1 MLRERSVGESLWEA
15 VLPAELRELPAELG
29 KVDAIL
35 DDDRFLAPFRSRLT
49 ARIGRPT
56 IPIETYLRLMYL
68 KHRYG
73 LGYET
78 LCKEVSDSFTWRRFC
93 RIALDGRVPDPST
106 LMKLTKRLGPGLLEE
121 LNAELLSLAVERKV
135 LRSRRLRVDTT
146 IVEADIRSP
155 TDSGLCAHAVSRLT
169 RLAKRIKAAG
179 LAPRSRVRDRRR
191 SVGKRVRAISAARVR
206 GRQALATL
214 DRLTAE
220 IAERAKQ
227 TVREAHALAR
237 NARRNARR
245 KRVSVALVE
254 RLERELEAAEQIL
267 AQTDLRL
274 AGQRTIP
281 DRRVSLVDPDA
292 RPIRIGSPVRPTEFG
307 YKARVADTAEGFVIA
322 DIPERGGP
330 TDGSLLDGAIAK
342 AKRSGMQLRSVY
354 GDRGFGT
361 STGDAALTKHKI
373 GDAVI
378 PTAAAG
384 RAARAQPQ
392 LATPLPL
399 PQRAR
404 RTDLATQTQRVTPH
418 PPTKPPRRA
427 DLGRRHHPRP
437 QPAADGA
444 PHLTSTAE
452 DHHRKTTRRR
462 LPAATVAQ
470 PFFR

>member
-1 MLRERSVGESLWEA
+1 MLRERAVGESLWEA

-35 DDDRFLAPFRSRLT
+35 DDDRFLAPFRARLR

-56 IPIETYLRLMYL
+56 IAIETYLRLMYL

-78 LCKEVSDSFTWRRFC
+78 LCQEVTDSFTWRRFC
-93 RIALDGRVPDPST
+93 RVTLDGRVPDPST
-106 LMKLTKRLGPGLLEE
+106 LMKLTKRLGPELLEE

-146 IVEADIRSP
+146 VVEADIRSP

-169 RLAKRIKAAG
+169 RLAKRIKLSG

-191 SVGKRVRAISAARVR
+191 SVGKRVRAISAARIR
-206 GRQALATL
+206 DRQALRTL

-227 TVREAHALAR
+227 TVRAARVFAR
-237 NARRNARR
+237 NARRHARR

-254 RLERELEAAEQIL
+254 RFERELEAAEQIL

-292 RPIRIGSPVRPTEFG
+292 RPIRMGSPARPTEFG

-322 DIPERGGP
+322 DIPDRGAAS
-330 TDGSLLDGAIAK
+330 DGSLLDGAIAQ
-342 AKRSGMQLRSVY
+342 AKDAGMQVRSVY
-354 GDRGFGT
+354 ADRGFGT
-361 STGDAALTKHKI
+361 STGDTALARHRI
-373 GDAVI
+373 HDPVI
-378 PTAAAG
+378 PRQQ
-384 RAARAQPQ
+384 RAAPIEHSRNWKRRYRFRNGLEGRISQ
-392 LATPLPL
+392 LKRKGL
-399 PQRAR
+399 R
-404 RTDLATQTQRVTPH
+404 RTRLRTLEGAQTWIGGITLAHNLQRI
-418 PPTKPPRRA
+418 A
-427 DLGRRHHPRP
+427 L
-437 QPAADGA
+437 
-444 PHLTSTAE
+444 LT
-452 DHHRKTTRRR
+452 
-462 LPAATVAQ
+462 
-470 PFFR
+470 

>member
-1 MLRERSVGESLWEA
+1 MLCERSVGESLWEA
-15 VLPAELRELPAELG
+15 VLPAELRELPAELA
-29 KVDAIL
+29 KVDAVL
-35 DDDRFLAPFRSRLT
+35 DDDRFLAPFRARLT
-49 ARIGRPT
+49 STIGRPT
-56 IPIETYLRLMYL
+56 IPVETYLRLMYL

-169 RLAKRIKAAG
+169 RFAKRVKAAG
-179 LAPRSRVRDRRR
+179 LAPRSRLRDRRR

-206 GRQALATL
+206 GRQALPTL
-214 DRLTAE
+214 DRLTDE
-220 IAERAKQ
+220 IATRAKQ
-227 TVREAHALAR
+227 TVREARTLAR

-245 KRVSVALVE
+245 KRVSIALVE

-292 RPIRIGSPVRPTEFG
+292 RPIRIGSPVRPTQFG
-307 YKARVADTAEGFVIA
+307 YKARVADTGEGFVIA

-361 STGDAALTKHKI
+361 STGDAALARHRI
-373 GDAVI
+373 RDPVI
-378 PTAAAG
+378 PRQQ
-384 RAARAQPQ
+384 RAAPIEHSRNWKRRYRYRNGLEGRISQ
-392 LATPLPL
+392 LKRKGL
-399 PQRAR
+399 R
-404 RTDLATQTQRVTPH
+404 RTRLRSLEGAQTWVGGITLAHNLQRM
-418 PPTKPPRRA
+418 A
-427 DLGRRHHPRP
+427 L
-437 QPAADGA
+437 
-444 PHLTSTAE
+444 LT
-452 DHHRKTTRRR
+452 
-462 LPAATVAQ
+462 
-470 PFFR
+470 

>member
-1 MLRERSVGESLWEA
+1 MLRERAVGESLWEA

-35 DDDRFLAPFRSRLT
+35 DDDRFLAPFRARLT
-49 ARIGRPT
+49 ARRGRPT

-68 KHRYG
+68 KHRYA

-78 LCKEVSDSFTWRRFC
+78 LCKEVADSFTWRRFC

-121 LNAELLSLAVERKV
+121 LNAGLLSLAVERKV

-146 IVEADIRSP
+146 VVEADIRSP

-169 RLAKRIKAAG
+169 RLAKRVKAAG
-179 LAPRSRVRDRRR
+179 LAPRSRLRDRRR

-220 IAERAKQ
+220 IAERAEQ
-227 TVREAHALAR
+227 TVREARALAR
-237 NARRNARR
+237 SARRGARR
-245 KRVSVALVE
+245 KRVSAALVE

-292 RPIRIGSPVRPTEFG
+292 RPIRMGSPARPTEFG
-307 YKARVADTAEGFVIA
+307 YKARVADTGEGFVIA
-322 DIPERGGP
+322 DVPEHGGP
-330 TDGSLLDGAIAK
+330 VDASLLDGAITQAK
-342 AKRSGMQLRSVY
+342 DAGMQVRSVY
-354 GDRGFGT
+354 ADRGFGT
-361 STGDAALTKHKI
+361 SRADAALARHRI
-373 GDAVI
+373 RDPVI
-378 PTAAAG
+378 PRQQRTAPIEHRRNWKRRYRYRNGLEG
-384 RAARAQPQ
+384 RISQ
-392 LATPLPL
+392 LKRKGL
-399 PQRAR
+399 R
-404 RTDLATQTQRVTPH
+404 RTRLRTLAGAQTWVGGITLAHNLQRM
-418 PPTKPPRRA
+418 A
-427 DLGRRHHPRP
+427 L
-437 QPAADGA
+437 
-444 PHLTSTAE
+444 LT
-452 DHHRKTTRRR
+452 
-462 LPAATVAQ
+462 
-470 PFFR
+470 

>member
-1 MLRERSVGESLWEA
+1 LRERAVGESLWEA

-35 DDDRFLAPFRSRLT
+35 DDDRFMAPFRSRLT
-49 ARIGRPT
+49 ATIGRPT

-68 KHRYG
+68 KHRYA

-78 LCKEVSDSFTWRRFC
+78 LCREVADSFTWRRFC

-146 IVEADIRSP
+146 VVEADIRSP
-155 TDSGLCAHAVSRLT
+155 TDSGLCAHALSRLT
-169 RLAKRIKAAG
+169 RLAKRVKATG
-179 LAPRSRVRDRRR
+179 LAPRARLRDRRR

-206 GRQALATL
+206 GRQSLATL

-220 IAERAKQ
+220 IAERAKW
-227 TVREAHALAR
+227 TVREARRVAR
-237 NARRNARR
+237 SAHRGARR

-292 RPIRIGSPVRPTEFG
+292 RPIRMGSPARPTEFG
-307 YKARVADTAEGFVIA
+307 FKARVADTGEGFVIA
-322 DIPERGGP
+322 DVPERGGP
-330 TDGSLLDGAIAK
+330 VDASLLDGAITK
-342 AKRSGMQLRSVY
+342 ATKAGMQVRSVY
-354 GDRGFGT
+354 ADRGFGT
-361 STGDAALTKHKI
+361 STGDAALNRHRI
-373 GDAVI
+373 RDPVI
-378 PTAAAG
+378 PRQQ
-384 RAARAQPQ
+384 RAAPIEHSRTWKRRYRYRNGLEGRISQ
-392 LATPLPL
+392 LKRKGL
-399 PQRAR
+399 R
-404 RTDLATQTQRVTPH
+404 RTRLRSLAGAQTWVGGITLAHNLQRM
-418 PPTKPPRRA
+418 A
-427 DLGRRHHPRP
+427 L
-437 QPAADGA
+437 
-444 PHLTSTAE
+444 LT
-452 DHHRKTTRRR
+452 
-462 LPAATVAQ
+462 
-470 PFFR
+470 